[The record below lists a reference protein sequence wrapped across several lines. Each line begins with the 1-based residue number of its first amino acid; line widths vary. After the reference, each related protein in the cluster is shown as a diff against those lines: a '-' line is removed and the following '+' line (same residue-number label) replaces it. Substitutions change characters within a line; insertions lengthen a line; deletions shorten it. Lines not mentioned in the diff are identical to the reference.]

1 MRRALALLLC
11 SVLGLASCSRDTPA
25 RPLAVPAATPAS
37 PATPPVSLPLA
48 TPASPPA
55 SPPATLQAGRAVLVQ
70 GTGRTS
76 GVPGFGRNAFPA
88 LSGVY
93 LYQRAA
99 APAAGKPD
107 TIAVWYTR
115 IALLVAPPWSAASCP
130 GLPAEYRAFMAPAA
144 GGGTALWLLAG
155 SGYSLV
161 ASLPAEVTEPCRFLA
176 VFAERFSFFLRYSE
190 RPEDISFPATLEL
203 GR

>member
-1 MRRALALLLC
+1 MMRRAVALVMC
-11 SVLGLASCSRDTPA
+11 GVLGLAACGRDA
-25 RPLAVPAATPAS
+25 
-37 PATPPVSLPLA
+37 PPRPLA
-48 TPASPPA
+48 TPPAPPVSPPLATPPA

-70 GTGRTS
+70 GTRRTS

-99 APAAGKPD
+99 PAAVGNPD
-107 TIAVWYTR
+107 TIAVWHTR
-115 IALLVAPPWSAASCP
+115 VALLVAPPWSAASCP
-130 GLPAEYRAFMAPAA
+130 GLPAEYRAFTAQAA
-144 GGGTALWLLAG
+144 GGGATLWLLAG

-190 RPEDISFPATLEL
+190 RPEDISFPATLEI